1 MEQFAVF
8 LNWHSIDLSIEMG
21 KYQMLGENQVAECIQ
36 AIFCGKNK
44 TNNTSL
50 LFLPA
55 IVHHFWTYTLET
67 KKSVTYLERTMWE
80 LLGIWE

>member
-21 KYQMLGENQVAECIQ
+21 KYQMLSENQVAECIQ

-50 LFLPA
+50 YFYQQLCTTSGR
-55 IVHHFWTYTLET
+55 IH
-67 KKSVTYLERTMWE
+67 
-80 LLGIWE
+80 